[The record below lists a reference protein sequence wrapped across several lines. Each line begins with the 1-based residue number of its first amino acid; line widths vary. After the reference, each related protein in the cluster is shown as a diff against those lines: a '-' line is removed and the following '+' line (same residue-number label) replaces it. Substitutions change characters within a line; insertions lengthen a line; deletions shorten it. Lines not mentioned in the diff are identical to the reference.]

1 MFSGEKHNSY
11 LRKILRSLTKPLPV
25 GKFHTTKYDRLC
37 GTQNVLESK
46 HTPTPNEDDEDDE
59 DFYFDEWLLLF
70 LQKLKLKPCEADM
83 VISVKPFL
91 PHADTCLSDS

>member
-1 MFSGEKHNSY
+1 MPPNMTGYVAHRMYQN
-11 LRKILRSLTKPLPV
+11 LNTPKP
-25 GKFHTTKYDRLC
+25 
-37 GTQNVLESK
+37 
-46 HTPTPNEDDEDDE
+46 PNKDDE